1 MIFTISRR
9 LSGGLLGLA
18 LLAGAAQAQTPPEPD
33 AADPICVGL
42 VRVLAAADE
51 EIPFIILVPANQSL
65 GSLPRL
71 NRNPPGFED
80 FSSCQLYRAGNA
92 KQGTVGGGPHNYLRC
107 TAFSKMTTD
116 SKPEEGPVAKAAA
129 SEAYEKLAARAKAC
143 LEPAGWTAGRRTHAQ
158 ATRTMRPPSFT
169 RRRHGQRCRGPAGGD
184 NSSPGARSRSRPSG
198 VSTSPSAANPNHRSN
213 SRRPIP
219 TARKATGRTL
229 WVQRRPIFK

>member
-1 MIFTISRR
+1 MISMISRR
-9 LSGGLLGLA
+9 LSGGLLGFA
-18 LLAGAAQAQTPPEPD
+18 LLAGAAQAQTPHEPD

-107 TAFSKMTTD
+107 IAFSKMTTD
-116 SKPEEGPVAKAAA
+116 SKPEEGPVARAAA

-143 LEPAGWTAGRRTHAQ
+143 LESAGWTASGGERTRKYEDYETAL
-158 ATRTMRPPSFT
+158 TFT
-169 RRRHGQRCRGPAGGD
+169 REGTANDVVVRLEED
-184 NSSPGARSRSRPSG
+184 NSSPGARSK
-198 VSTSPSAANPNHRSN
+198 STFWRVDLTVRNPNPNH
-213 SRRPIP
+213 P
-219 TARKATGRTL
+219 K
-229 WVQRRPIFK
+229 Q